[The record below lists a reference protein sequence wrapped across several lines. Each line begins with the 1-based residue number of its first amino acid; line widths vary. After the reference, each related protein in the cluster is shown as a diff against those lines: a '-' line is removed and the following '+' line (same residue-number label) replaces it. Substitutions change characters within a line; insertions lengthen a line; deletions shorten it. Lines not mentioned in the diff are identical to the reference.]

1 MKKTLIFSLLFLLTI
16 TIFTTAAKAVSGSTI
31 VNDLY
36 ELGIKYGFTEADKL
50 RGERYVADNPIT
62 DEQAEIMYERAKQ
75 AEKYLE
81 QTGATDVK
89 KLNTQLT
96 KEQKKKYRQLCQDIA
111 DVIGLKLTYR
121 DGMVD
126 VYKDGKL
133 IDTYTFT
140 DGKLVYTGNNIN
152 FTLIGSLIVA
162 IALISAVF
170 VFKKKLKKE

>member
-1 MKKTLIFSLLFLLTI
+1 MKKILMFSLLFLLIT
-16 TIFTTAAKAVSGSTI
+16 TIFTTTVKAVSGSTI
-31 VNDLY
+31 VDDVYN
-36 ELGIKYGFTEADKL
+36 LGIKYGFTEADKL

-62 DEQAEIMYERAKQ
+62 DEQAEIIYEKAKE
-75 AEKYLE
+75 AAAYLE

-96 KEQKKKYRQLCQDIA
+96 KEQKKQFEQICQEA
-111 DVIGLKLTYR
+111 ASVIELKLTYR

-126 VYKDGKL
+126 VYKEGKL

-152 FTLIGSLIVA
+152 FTLIGTIIAVVA
-162 IALISAVF
+162 LVSAVF
-170 VFKKKLKKE
+170 IIKKKTKNA